1 MVNNGKIY
9 QTSSLVVN
17 NESLVVRVGGRDVV
31 EEGGMKQGFRQLK

>member
-17 NESLVVRVGGRDVV
+17 NESLVVGGRDVV